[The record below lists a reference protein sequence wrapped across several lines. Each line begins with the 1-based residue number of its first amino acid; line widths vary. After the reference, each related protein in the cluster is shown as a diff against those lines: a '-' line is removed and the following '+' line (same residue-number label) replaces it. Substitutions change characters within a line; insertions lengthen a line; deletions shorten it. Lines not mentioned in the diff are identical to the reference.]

1 MEKSIKLFIDTQ
13 HGEKR
18 GFPVGEK
25 QVEISAFNADYKRMG
40 GAPTITCTVKYHKC
54 LDDLWTYGVYTEF
67 NNERFYLKQI
77 PSSSYSNKDARYVHE
92 IELCSER
99 IQLDNVFVFD
109 VASTDVDVDRPVS
122 NNTNFSFFGD
132 IVEFA
137 KRLNYSL
144 IYSNLQ
150 TVNSSGAFLSG
161 YRVIVDEG
169 VSSEGALVTIENKVF
184 SEVLQ
189 EVFNVYKIPYYFVGK
204 DIHLGYSP
212 NALNETF
219 RYGASDSL
227 LSIKKQ
233 NANAKVINRITGFG
247 SEENIPYYYPNLS
260 PLGDVSL
267 LYNDKLGL
275 AQISNKELFNKKNNL
290 STVYT
295 YSLTPG
301 FVKYPEQRME
311 IISGPK
317 HSHDEYYWPYDYYH
331 FRIHFFIERPPNRI
345 AQLIIR
351 HRGGSTK
358 EPVVKLYRYDTLVA
372 ELTNHKAGDDWRPA
386 WDAKITLHNFEQ
398 GEYYLDIED
407 RFMRTLSG
415 AELSVAP
422 SITYSMEDSSGWLS
436 DGMKVVDLKPYGI
449 KLLTEPQ
456 DGDVIS
462 VHRGEDAWIVPQKK
476 LMPSIYRD
484 TLGKERFYNAL
495 DDTYEKEGASEFYS
509 FTNEYVA
516 GNPREH
522 IAEFPDIK
530 PTIVGVTNADR
541 ETINS
546 FIDFAYD
553 ANDNDEKDEEGNYK
567 HPYFFAKLR
576 RFSGE
581 FGFNLFANASESGA
595 MVISMTSG
603 SCGACQWEIGVDSET
618 KENLVQVDENG
629 DLLRDDDGNVICGR
643 EGVERRP
650 AQSFQQNT
658 IDNEVWIAL
667 KKDITTFHTIM
678 PNATNNYRPAI
689 GDTFVILNINL
700 PHEYILAAEKRL
712 DEELIRFMSENN
724 DEKFNFSVD
733 FSKVFFAQ
741 NESVL
746 ESLNENSRINIEYN
760 NRTYL
765 LYVNS
770 FSYSIKENS
779 PLPDIKVELSQDI
792 TISSN
797 AIQQAVTQV
806 EAKFANQLAS
816 LDIQTLAAPY
826 FHRKDITDQTAMSQT
841 FTDGIKVGENK
852 EYGFNKQGVVKGEEF
867 RTKDFQ
873 AGFTGAAIYR
883 DGDNTVAEVDMLKV
897 RKKATFKEVEI
908 QETKHIGGKLELT
921 AAECKCARVEP
932 IRDEQFET
940 VAFKIYFQRF
950 GPNNESITNKWQI
963 GDQARCDTFNIEQN
977 KDGSFGNRYYWRL
990 VTDVGTGGF
999 SSENESMDDF
1009 HWIVLSNRLT
1019 EDLELNGVEIS
1030 DTTGYDLG
1038 SSEPLE
1044 GDTIIQLG
1052 NRFGTDGRTAAIELA
1067 GAGADSP
1074 YIRQYENITTFSLGD
1089 AKTQIKP
1096 GDNKFKGMVS
1106 IEDGSYGV
1114 GKFLDL
1120 PEEVHKSV
1128 KVGGENLLRNT
1139 GFDGE
1144 HDSKEMGPAIELSD
1158 NETMY
1163 SDMLVYWNV
1172 NNAALVSS
1180 VEHSASHSGYAC
1192 SFLDV
1197 EASIEQ
1203 EITLIKDEH
1212 YVLSFMCD
1220 GIVRAINL
1228 SDENQGDG
1236 FNPINCRIDVVG
1248 TGQPQI
1254 IKFVSM
1260 LAHTLM
1266 WDVKLERGTIQTDWC
1281 PSLADSDPI
1290 AEEFKS
1296 LWYLQSALKGKTE
1309 ILGGLIL
1316 SSIMQLGNYRNGAM
1330 EKVTAGVSGVT
1341 SNPDVDVAFW
1351 GGGTLHQAIKA
1362 VNLFRDNP
1370 TYVPTEEEVEGIA
1383 KAVITHGGR
1392 AILTDIVLRGYI
1404 YALGGVF
1411 NGTVYANE
1419 GQFYG
1424 DVIAKRNIIK
1434 RLTTDE
1440 VEEYIVTNAIG
1451 KTTKYVV
1458 VHNAYISGTGYY
1470 LLPELDEGRMVKV
1483 VWFNPP
1489 YAATFGQSRFLVKD
1503 KTKAGVGVYN
1513 TTTGKLN
1520 FTKEVYITAAKTL
1533 YTIIGDRPNGSEFT
1547 YWSIL
1552 EAGTV
1557 IDNKNSGV
1565 DTSNTNLGVS
1575 APILPG
1581 TGGWGGMLEPD
1592 TDTDDGD
1599 SGDGG
1604 GSLLPDINIPINP

>member
-109 VASTDVDVDRPVS
+109 VAGTDVDVDRPVS

-150 TVNSSGAFLSG
+150 TVNSGGAFLSG

-169 VSSEGALVTIENKVF
+169 VSSEGALVTVENKVF

-189 EVFNVYKIPYYFVGK
+189 EAFNVYKIPYYFVGK
-204 DIHLGYSP
+204 DIHLGYSL

-233 NANAKVINRITGFG
+233 NANAKVVNRITGFG

-267 LYNDKLGL
+267 LYNDKSGL

-295 YSLTPG
+295 FSSAPG
-301 FVKYPEQRME
+301 FVKYPEQRVE
-311 IISGPK
+311 ILSGPTY
-317 HSHDEYYWPYDYYH
+317 SHNEYLLAYDYYH
-331 FRIHFFIERPPNRI
+331 FRIHFKIERPPNRI
-345 AQLIIR
+345 AEL
-351 HRGGSTK
+351 HLFYYTMCSK
-358 EPVVKLYRYDTLVA
+358 EPTVKLYRYDTFVA
-372 ELTNHKAGDDWRPA
+372 DVPNKSQGDAWNPA
-386 WDAKITLHNFEQ
+386 WGASLVLHNFEQ

-407 RFMRTLSG
+407 RKCRLYTESMAIESLLS
-415 AELSVAP
+415 A
-422 SITYSMEDSSGWLS
+422 SITYKMEDSSCWLS
-436 DGMKVVDLKPYGI
+436 EGRKIVDLKPYGI
-449 KLLTEPQ
+449 KLLAEPQ

-462 VHRGEDAWIVPQKK
+462 VHRGEGSWIVPQKK

-484 TLGKERFYNAL
+484 SLGKERFYNAL
-495 DDTYEKEGASEFYS
+495 DDTYEKEGATEFYS

-541 ETINS
+541 EAINS

-553 ANDNDEKDEEGNYK
+553 AHDNDEKDEEGNYK

-576 RFSGE
+576 RFSGD

-658 IDNEVWIAL
+658 LDNEVWIAL

-779 PLPDIKVELSQDI
+779 SLPDIKVELSQDV

-797 AIQQAVTQV
+797 AIKQAVSQV
-806 EAKFANQLAS
+806 EAKFANQLSS

-932 IRDEQFET
+932 IRDELFET

-977 KDGSFGNRYYWRL
+977 KDGAFGNRYYWRL

-1019 EDLELNGVEIS
+1019 QDLELNGVEIS

-1144 HDSKEMGPAIELSD
+1144 HDSKEMGPAIELYSK
-1158 NETMY
+1158 ETMY

-1172 NNAALVSS
+1172 NDASLVSS
-1180 VEHSASHSGYAC
+1180 VEHVASHSGYAC
-1192 SFLDV
+1192 ALLDV
-1197 EASIEQ
+1197 DASIEQ
-1203 EITLIKDEH
+1203 EITLIKDER

-1236 FNPINCRIDVVG
+1236 LNPINCRIDVVG

-1260 LAHTLM
+1260 LANTLL

-1341 SNPDVDVAFW
+1341 SNPEVDVAFW
-1351 GGGTLHQAIKA
+1351 GGGTLQQAIKA
-1362 VNLFRDNP
+1362 VNLFRENP

-1392 AILTDIVLRGYI
+1392 AILNDIVLRGYI

-1411 NGTVYANE
+1411 NGTVYASD
-1419 GQFYG
+1419 GVFKG
-1424 DVIAKRNIIK
+1424 DVIASRNIITRPK
-1434 RLTTDE
+1434 ADE
-1440 VEEYIVTNAIG
+1440 LEYRTITVTKPSVNG
-1451 KTTKYVV
+1451 STSTSTKYLVV
-1458 VHNAYISGTGYY
+1458 KNAYISGVGNY
-1470 LLPELDEGRMVKV
+1470 LLPDLEEGQMVKII
-1483 VWFNPP
+1483 WFNPP
-1489 YAATFGQSRFLVKD
+1489 YASIVGVTRFKVLNSN
-1503 KTKAGVGVYN
+1503 TAGVGVKN
-1513 TTTGKLN
+1513 TNTGKLA
-1520 FTKEVYITAAKTL
+1520 FSGELYITAAKTL
-1533 YTIIGDRPNGSEFT
+1533 YTIIGDRPVGKNFT
-1547 YWSIL
+1547 YWSLI
-1552 EAGTV
+1552 EAGENVNTTS
-1557 IDNKNSGV
+1557 SGV
-1565 DTSNTNLGVS
+1565 NTSDSNLDYSKPV
-1575 APILPG
+1575 LPG
-1581 TGGWGGMLEPD
+1581 TGGWGDLELMP
-1592 TDTDDGD
+1592 
-1599 SGDGG
+1599 
-1604 GSLLPDINIPINP
+1604 

>member
-13 HGEKR
+13 YGEKR

-40 GAPTITCTVKYHKC
+40 GAPTITCTVKYHQC

-109 VASTDVDVDRPVS
+109 VAGTDVDVDRPVS

-137 KRLNYSL
+137 KRLNNSL
-144 IYSNLQ
+144 IYTNLQ
-150 TVNSSGAFLSG
+150 SVNSSGAFLSG

-169 VSSEGALVTIENKVF
+169 VSSEGQLVTVENKVF

-189 EVFNVYKIPYYFVGK
+189 EAFNVYKIPYYFVGK
-204 DIHLGYSP
+204 DIHLGYSM

-260 PLGDVSL
+260 PLGDVSI

-295 YSLTPG
+295 YSSSPG
-301 FVKYPEQRME
+301 FVKFPEQRLE
-311 IISGPK
+311 IISGPT

-331 FRIHFFIERPPNRI
+331 LRIHFFIERPPNRI
-345 AQLIIR
+345 ATLEIR
-351 HRGGSTK
+351 HRAGSTK

-372 ELTNHKAGDDWRPA
+372 ELPNKQAGDAWNPA
-386 WDAKITLHNFEQ
+386 WDAKIVLHNFEQ

-407 RFMRTLSG
+407 RFRRPLSDV
-415 AELSVAP
+415 ELSVTP
-422 SITYSMEDSSGWLS
+422 SITYSMEDSSCWLS
-436 DGMKVVDLKPYGI
+436 DGRKIVDLKPYGI
-449 KLLTEPQ
+449 KLLAEPQ

-462 VHRGEDAWIVPQKK
+462 IRRGEDSWIVPQKK

-495 DDTYEKEGASEFYS
+495 NDTYKKEGTSENYS

-530 PTIVGVTNADR
+530 PTIVGVTNAAG

-553 ANDNDEKDEEGNYK
+553 EHDNDEKDEEGNYK

-595 MVISMTSG
+595 MLISMTNG

-629 DLLRDDDGNVICGR
+629 DLLRDDNGNVICGR

-658 IDNEVWIAL
+658 LNNEVWIAL

-678 PNATNNYRPAI
+678 PNATNNYRPSI

-700 PHEYILAAEKRL
+700 PHAYILAAEKRL

-741 NESVL
+741 NETVL

-779 PLPDIKVELSQDI
+779 SLPDIKVELSQDV
-792 TISSN
+792 TVASN
-797 AIQQAVTQV
+797 AIKQAVTQV

-826 FHRKDITDQTAMSQT
+826 FHRKDITDQTAVSQT

-873 AGFTGAAIYR
+873 AGFAGAAIYR
-883 DGDNTVAEVDMLKV
+883 EGYNTVAEVDMLKV

-932 IRDEQFET
+932 IRDELFET
-940 VAFKIYFQRF
+940 VAFKVYFQRF

-1019 EDLELNGVEIS
+1019 EDLEFNGVVIS
-1030 DTTGYDLG
+1030 DTTGYDFG

-1074 YIRQYENITTFSLGD
+1074 YIRQYENITTFALGD

-1106 IEDGSYGV
+1106 IEDGSYGI
-1114 GKFLDL
+1114 GKFTDL
-1120 PEEVHKSV
+1120 PDEVNKAV
-1128 KVGGENLLRNT
+1128 QVGAENLLRNT

-1144 HDSKEMGPAIELSD
+1144 HESKQMDSYTDVSIEQSL
-1158 NETMY
+1158 Y
-1163 SDMLVYWNV
+1163 SENLEFWGSNIEGVE
-1172 NNAALVSS
+1172 S
-1180 VEHSASHSGYAC
+1180 VKLEASKSGYAC
-1192 SFLDV
+1192 QLNVDGARIFQQV
-1197 EASIEQ
+1197 ELIEGEQ
-1203 EITLIKDEH
+1203 

-1220 GIVRAINL
+1220 GKVTAYY
-1228 SDENQGDG
+1228 GDQNG
-1236 FNPINCRIDVVG
+1236 NFGNGATPVNCKFTFVGSSSKTEIAFVGRRVKTRIW
-1248 TGQPQI
+1248 
-1254 IKFVSM
+1254 
-1260 LAHTLM
+1260 H
-1266 WDVKLERGTIQTDWC
+1266 VKLERGTIQTDWC
-1281 PSLADSDPI
+1281 PALADNDPV
-1290 AEEFKS
+1290 ADLFKD

-1316 SSIMQLGNYRNGAM
+1316 SSILQLGNYRNGSM
-1330 EKVTAGVSGVT
+1330 ERVTAGVSGVT
-1341 SNPDVDVAFW
+1341 SNPEIDVAFW
-1351 GGGTLHQAIKA
+1351 GGGTLQEAIKA
-1362 VNLFRDNP
+1362 VKMFKDNP
-1370 TYVPTEEEVEGIA
+1370 SYQPTQEEVAGIA

-1392 AILTDIVLRGYI
+1392 AILNDIVLRGYI

-1411 NGTVYANE
+1411 NGTVYASD
-1419 GQFYG
+1419 GVFKG
-1424 DVIAKRNIIK
+1424 DVIARRNIIT
-1434 RLTTDE
+1434 RPTEDE
-1440 VEEYIVTNAIG
+1440 LEYQTITVTKPSLNG
-1451 KTTKYVV
+1451 STSTSTKYLVV
-1458 VHNAYISGTGYY
+1458 KNAYIAGTGNY
-1470 LLPELDEGRMVKV
+1470 LLPDLEEGQMVKII
-1483 VWFNPP
+1483 WFNPP
-1489 YAATFGQSRFLVKD
+1489 YVLTVGVSRFKVLNSN
-1503 KTKAGVGVYN
+1503 TAGVGVKN
-1513 TTTGKLN
+1513 TSTNKLA
-1520 FTKEVYITAAKTL
+1520 FSGELYITASKTL
-1533 YTIIGDRPNGSEFT
+1533 YTIIGDRPIGSDFT
-1547 YWSIL
+1547 YWSLI
-1552 EAGTV
+1552 EAGENVNTTT
-1557 IDNKNSGV
+1557 SGV
-1565 DTSNTNLGVS
+1565 DTDSSNLGYDT
-1575 APILPG
+1575 PILPG
-1581 TGGWGGMLEPD
+1581 TGGWGDTLEPA
-1592 TDTDDGD
+1592 G
-1599 SGDGG
+1599 
-1604 GSLLPDINIPINP
+1604 